1 MDNSQITEPK
11 RTIDDNELANM
22 EKRYRTQLIN
32 SVVGYKSVNLVGT
45 QNTQG
50 LHNLSIVSSLCHLG
64 SNPPL
69 LSMII
74 RPASVPRHT
83 LQNIM
88 DTGYYTLNHVTEHT
102 FKQAHQT
109 SARYP
114 TGVSE
119 FDEVG
124 LAFEYHKGFLAPFV
138 AASPLQLGMAL
149 EEIIHLKCNDTQ
161 MVIGSIKHI
170 KVANKAMG
178 DDGYI
183 DLEQLGS
190 LCVSGLDSYHLP
202 QKIARLAYA
211 KVPSKNSTLKE

>member
-1 MDNSQITEPK
+1 MDNVQNTELK
-11 RTIDDNELANM
+11 RTINHSELASM
-22 EKRYRTQLIN
+22 DKRYRTQLIN

-45 QNTQG
+45 QNIQG
-50 LHNLSIVSSLCHLG
+50 QHNLSVVSSVCHLG

-88 DTGYYTLNHVTEHT
+88 DTGHYTLNHVTQQTYE
-102 FKQAHQT
+102 QAHQT

-119 FDEVG
+119 FEAVG
-124 LAFEYHKGFLAPFV
+124 LAHEYHEGFLAPFV

-170 KVANKAMG
+170 RVANKAIC

-183 DLEQLGS
+183 DIEQLGS
-190 LCVSGLDSYHLP
+190 LCVSGLDAYHLP
-202 QKIARLAYA
+202 KKITRLAYA
-211 KVPSKNSTLKE
+211 KVPSST